1 MEHHLFHRSSYDGGM
16 ASFLKTTARA
26 VVKLDPSLGRPKDIA
41 ALADAGLTAYH
52 AVKKSIPDL
61 YPGTKVVD
69 LMNGAAPTGGCTI
82 HQINP
87 RKTLYLLSPPTSS
100 TVLKQ
105 ARIVGSYFK
114 KRFATR

>member
-52 AVKKSIPDL
+52 AVKKSSPDL

-69 LMNGAAPTGGCTI
+69 LMNGAAPTGGAPFI
-82 HQINP
+82 
-87 RKTLYLLSPPTSS
+87 RSTLAKPYIFYLRQPLQS
-100 TVLKQ
+100 
-105 ARIVGSYFK
+105 F
-114 KRFATR
+114 

>member
-61 YPGTKVVD
+61 YPGTKV
-69 LMNGAAPTGGCTI
+69 MSHPEFWENSSNI
-82 HQINP
+82 
-87 RKTLYLLSPPTSS
+87 RKDD
-100 TVLKQ
+100 K
-105 ARIVGSYFK
+105 ARIVSKFGG
-114 KRFATR
+114 